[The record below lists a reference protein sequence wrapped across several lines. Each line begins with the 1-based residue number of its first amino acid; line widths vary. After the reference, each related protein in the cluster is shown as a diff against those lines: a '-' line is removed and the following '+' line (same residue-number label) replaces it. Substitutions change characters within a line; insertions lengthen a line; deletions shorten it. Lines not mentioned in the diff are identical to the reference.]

1 MGLKYWS
8 MQIKAKLKQLIEDER
23 GATAIEY
30 VLIVAFIALVIIAA
44 LSALGTD
51 LGNVFNQVAN
61 GF

>member
-8 MQIKAKLKQLIEDER
+8 MRIKAKLKRLIKDER

-30 VLIVAFIALVIIAA
+30 VLIVAFIGLVLIV
-44 LSALGTD
+44 ALGALGID
-51 LGNVFNQVAN
+51 LSHVFNQVAN

>member
-30 VLIVAFIALVIIAA
+30 VLIVAFIALVLIAA